1 MSTEPQ
7 TDTRGLLRSILILQ
21 LKLLIE
27 AARDLAMSEVTLAAG
42 FAPIWHWPRAAIL
55 PRYFEQISRF
65 GQRSDEWI
73 DLVGLQDDQINPAQ
87 PGSVDALLASV
98 EQVVSDP
105 QSGARKAR
113 VLKRW
118 AERQLSRARRSVEQA
133 PPAS

>member
-1 MSTEPQ
+1 MSTEPK
-7 TDTRGLLRSILILQ
+7 TDTRGLLRNILILQ

-27 AARDLAMSEVTLAAG
+27 AARDLALSPLTLAAG
-42 FAPIWHWPRAAIL
+42 LLDLALAKRQS

-73 DLVGLQDDQINPAQ
+73 DLWASGRPGQPAQ

-133 PPAS
+133 PPA

>member
-1 MSTEPQ
+1 MSTNATP
-7 TDTRGLLRSILILQ
+7 DTRGLTRKILILQ

-27 AARDLAMSEVTLAAG
+27 AARDLALSPLTLAAG
-42 FAPIWHWPRAAIL
+42 LLDLALANRQT

-73 DLVGLQDDQINPAQ
+73 DLWAAGRPGQEVQA
-87 PGSVDALLASV
+87 GSVDALLASV

-118 AERQLSRARRSVEQA
+118 AERQLHRARRRVEQT
-133 PPAS
+133 PPP

>member
-1 MSTEPQ
+1 MSTEP
-7 TDTRGLLRSILILQ
+7 TSDTRGLLREILILQ

-27 AARDLAMSEVTLAAG
+27 AARDLALSPLTLAAG
-42 FAPIWHWPRAAIL
+42 LLDLALAKRQT
-55 PRYFEQISRF
+55 PRYFQQLARF

-73 DLVGLQDDQINPAQ
+73 DLWAPGRPGQPAQ

-118 AERQLSRARRSVEQA
+118 AERQLSRAKRSAGQA
-133 PPAS
+133 PPM

>member
-1 MSTEPQ
+1 MDTEPKNA
-7 TDTRGLLRSILILQ
+7 DTRGLLRDILILQ

-27 AARDLAMSEVTLAAG
+27 AARDLALSPLTLAAG
-42 FAPIWHWPRAAIL
+42 LLDLALAKHQE
-55 PRYFEQISRF
+55 PRYFRQVARF

-73 DLVGLQDDQINPAQ
+73 DLWAPGRPGQVSQ
-87 PGSVDALLASV
+87 PGSVDSLLASV

-118 AERQLSRARRSVEQA
+118 AERQLSRARRRIEQS
-133 PPAS
+133 PPM